1 MSTAAK
7 TNTRIHAGMPET
19 SQLDQRH
26 IAAMTQAGRYR
37 HLKPGDA
44 EFDRVASQ
52 YQSPCQSQEEPMTQK
67 PIRACADCGRAAP
80 IMGRGLCGA
89 CYRRHKKAGT
99 LDTNHPAASL
109 VRPAPQEEP
118 PMSDLAAEIEYQQ
131 QAASRVEP
139 APCGTCRLCGATAP
153 LIRELCASC
162 TARVGRVQQAATEAG
177 RKDDTDK
184 LDWSAVP
191 FEILEP
197 LVAVCAYGAKK
208 YGAGN
213 CLQPFGNGDSR
224 FFAAAM
230 RHAVAAQH
238 DPLAINDA
246 DGGLYHEAQAAWNHL
261 IRLYHA
267 KHSGSQP

>member
-1 MSTAAK
+1 
-7 TNTRIHAGMPET
+7 
-19 SQLDQRH
+19 
-26 IAAMTQAGRYR
+26 
-37 HLKPGDA
+37 
-44 EFDRVASQ
+44 
-52 YQSPCQSQEEPMTQK
+52 
-67 PIRACADCGRAAP
+67 
-80 IMGRGLCGA
+80 
-89 CYRRHKKAGT
+89 
-99 LDTNHPAASL
+99 
-109 VRPAPQEEP
+109 
-118 PMSDLAAEIEYQQ
+118 MSDLAAEIEYQQ

-224 FFAAAM
+224 FFSAAM

>member
-1 MSTAAK
+1 MTQASQ
-7 TNTRIHAGMPET
+7 T
-19 SQLDQRH
+19 SGTGATSEQLDQRH

-44 EFDRVASQ
+44 DFDRIAAK
-52 YQSPCQSQEEPMTQK
+52 YQRPKKEIRPVPKQK

-153 LIRELCASC
+153 LIREIGRASC
-162 TARVGRVQQAATEAG
+162 RERV
-177 RKDDTDK
+177 
-184 LDWSAVP
+184 
-191 FEILEP
+191 
-197 LVAVCAYGAKK
+197 
-208 YGAGN
+208 
-213 CLQPFGNGDSR
+213 
-224 FFAAAM
+224 
-230 RHAVAAQH
+230 
-238 DPLAINDA
+238 
-246 DGGLYHEAQAAWNHL
+246 
-261 IRLYHA
+261 
-267 KHSGSQP
+267 